1 MRARPYDPTWR
12 ALLCPAVADDFFAD
26 GRPTAELALAAE
38 MARVA
43 YIGFDRADAERS
55 RAERI
60 LARAGFPRVEFI
72 SAGGT
77 ECFVARD
84 EAAALTFVAFRGTAG
99 FRDIV
104 TDLMTWRVGW
114 TPGGRVHAGFAGA
127 LRKTWQPL
135 LQSLTHHS
143 GRLVFTGHSLG
154 AALAT
159 LAATLLP
166 PAAVYAFGSPR
177 VGNRAFAELLR
188 DVEIHRVIGCADLVC
203 RVPPSW
209 LGFSHGGAENYVD
222 RDGVAQG
229 EVAATAI
236 RADGAAARREY
247 LRRLAW
253 RAGNVWSR
261 RLADHAPVNYVTAR
275 PVTDSGMQSAESR
288 TAAGAGSEIS

>member
-12 ALLCPAVADDFFAD
+12 ALLCPALADDFFAN
-26 GRPTAELALAAE
+26 GRPAPELALAAE

-43 YIGFDRADAERS
+43 YIGFDRAAAERA

-60 LARAGFPRVEFI
+60 LASAGFGRVEFI

-99 FRDIV
+99 VRDIV

-188 DVEIHRVIGCADLVC
+188 NVEIHRIVGCTDLVC
-203 RVPPSW
+203 RMPPGW
-209 LGFSHGGAENYVD
+209 LGFSHGGVENYVD
-222 RDGVAQG
+222 RDGLTQG
-229 EVAATAI
+229 EVAAMAI

-275 PVTDSGMQSAESR
+275 LVTDPGTPSMEIQ
-288 TAAGAGSEIS
+288 TAARDGSEMS

>member
-12 ALLCPAVADDFFAD
+12 ALLCPALADDFFEH
-26 GRPTAELALAAE
+26 GRPEPELALAAE

-43 YIGFDRADAERS
+43 YIGFDRAAAERT

-84 EAAALTFVAFRGTAG
+84 DAAALTFVAFRGTAG
-99 FRDIV
+99 LRDIV
-104 TDLMTWRVGW
+104 TDLMTWRVRW

-127 LRKTWQPL
+127 LRRVWHPL

-154 AALAT
+154 AGLAT

-177 VGNRAFAELLR
+177 VGNRAFADLLR
-188 DVEIHRVIGCADLVC
+188 DIEIHRIVGCADLVC
-203 RVPPSW
+203 SVPPAW
-209 LGFSHGGAENYVD
+209 LGFVHAGAGDYAD
-222 RDGVAQG
+222 RDGTLQQQPFDAD
-229 EVAATAI
+229 AA
-236 RADGAAARREY
+236 RADMRSARAAYRRKE
-247 LRRLAW
+247 AW
-253 RAGNVWSR
+253 RAGNAWSR
-261 RLADHAPVNYVTAR
+261 RLADHAPVNYATI
-275 PVTDSGMQSAESR
+275 DSSGR
-288 TAAGAGSEIS
+288 

>member
-12 ALLCPAVADDFFAD
+12 ALLCPALADDFFAN
-26 GRPTAELALAAE
+26 GRPAAEVALAAE

-43 YIGFDRADAERS
+43 YIGFDRAASARD

-60 LARAGFPRVEFI
+60 LAAAGFGRVEFI

-84 EAAALTFVAFRGTAG
+84 EGAALTFVAFRGTAG

-127 LRKTWQPL
+127 LRRTWQPL

-188 DVEIHRVIGCADLVC
+188 DVEIHRVVGCTDLVC
-203 RVPPSW
+203 RVPPEW
-209 LGFSHGGAENYVD
+209 LGFVHAPGERYAD
-222 RDGVAQG
+222 RDGTLQRSFDA
-229 EVAATAI
+229 
-236 RADGAAARREY
+236 AAARADMRAARGAY
-247 LRRLAW
+247 RRTLAW
-253 RAGNVWSR
+253 RIGNAWSR
-261 RLADHAPVNYVTAR
+261 RLADHAPVNYVTIDPAS
-275 PVTDSGMQSAESR
+275 T
-288 TAAGAGSEIS
+288 